1 MGRKV
6 IPDCGRQQL
15 GEGVSQVWLKFM
27 ARVRSGRMEKGNVD
41 GQLAREVWGGVQLQ
55 EGLLAMERS
64 EEGLLSRGFSWGG
77 EAGSLTIHCHPQQ

>member
-1 MGRKV
+1 
-6 IPDCGRQQL
+6 
-15 GEGVSQVWLKFM
+15 
-27 ARVRSGRMEKGNVD
+27 MEKGNVD

-77 EAGSLTIHCHPQQ
+77 EAGSLTVHRHPQQ

>member
-1 MGRKV
+1 
-6 IPDCGRQQL
+6 
-15 GEGVSQVWLKFM
+15 
-27 ARVRSGRMEKGNVD
+27 MEKGNVD

-77 EAGSLTIHCHPQQ
+77 ETGSLTVHCHPQQ